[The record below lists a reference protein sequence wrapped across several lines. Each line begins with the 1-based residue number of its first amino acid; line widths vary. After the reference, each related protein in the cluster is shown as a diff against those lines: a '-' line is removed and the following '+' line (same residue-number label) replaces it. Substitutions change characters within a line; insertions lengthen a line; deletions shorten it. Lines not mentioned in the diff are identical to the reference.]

1 MPITAKN
8 LKKKYGKKYAVNDI
22 SLEIPNASTIGL
34 LGPNGSGKTTMIK
47 MLTGQLSPS
56 SGTVEYDGV
65 SIKKLGNNINMKIG
79 IMPQEVVVWDHLTIE
94 ENLNFSGKLF
104 NLDKKTLE
112 KRKAMLI
119 NKLKLESE
127 LKTLARNLSGGYR
140 RRLNLAISIIHNP
153 QVIFLDEPT
162 PGVDPQ
168 SRRAMWDFIY
178 EIRETEKHSILLTD
192 HYLDEA
198 EKVCDYIIIIDYGK
212 IIAQGTFNE
221 LKKEYAPGKLL
232 KIELKEG
239 VTNTFKKIMEKEF
252 KKIVFEKNTLALNS
266 DTPEKDIPKILKIL
280 NERNLEFSDISLKD
294 SSLEDIFLLLTGREI
309 RK

>member
-1 MPITAKN
+1 MSIKATN
-8 LKKKYGKKYAVNDI
+8 LKKKYGSKYAVKDI
-22 SLEIPNASTIGL
+22 SLEIPKAKTIGL
-34 LGPNGSGKTTMIK
+34 LGPNGSGKTTTIK
-47 MLTGQLSPS
+47 MLTGQISPT
-56 SGTVEYDGV
+56 SGSVEYDGISV
-65 SIKKLGNNINMKIG
+65 KKLGNEINEKIG
-79 IMPQEVVVWDHLTIE
+79 IMPQEVVVWDHLTIA
-94 ENLNFSGKLF
+94 ENLDFSGKLY
-104 NLDKKTLE
+104 NLKKDFLE
-112 KRKAMLI
+112 KRKTMLI
-119 NKLKLESE
+119 KKLKLEPE

-153 QVIFLDEPT
+153 ETIFLDEPT

-178 EIRETEKHSILLTD
+178 EIRESEKHSILLTD

-198 EKVCDYIIIIDYGK
+198 EKVCDYIIIIDHGE

-221 LKKEYAPGKLL
+221 LKKKYAPGQLL
-232 KIELKEG
+232 KIELKDDM
-239 VTNTFKKIMEKEF
+239 TKKFKEVIGKEF

-266 DTPEKDIPKILKIL
+266 NTPERDIPKILKIL

-309 RK
+309 R